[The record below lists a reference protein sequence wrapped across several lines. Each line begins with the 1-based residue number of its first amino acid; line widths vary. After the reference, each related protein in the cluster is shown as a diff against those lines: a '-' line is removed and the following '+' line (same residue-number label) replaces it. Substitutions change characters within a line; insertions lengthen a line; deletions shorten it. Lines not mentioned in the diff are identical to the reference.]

1 MLRAPHR
8 RVTTRHVPPSRRG
21 LHVIPSHPIPS
32 HPTHIHTTSRSRALT
47 TRQKTPSRI
56 PSVPLCP
63 GCLRGGMGMGGVRT
77 HESRPVN
84 QCTHAHRRMTRGLT
98 RDVMTTDTENHT
110 STTTIASSRALDSTA
125 RFFHLASTSTSRPL
139 ARAPPVGMDTV
150 RDGTRRRIDLATRRR
165 RRRRIR
171 SRIAIAST
179 RRRASPTTA
188 FERIHCIRAFF
199 PRIFARIHSSD
210 ARAHSSRARRER
222 RGVDVE
228 RDREGETRARCVTGR
243 GARATRREAWDAGRE
258 TRDER
263 FLPGRG
269 KNEFQFK

>member
-1 MLRAPHR
+1 
-8 RVTTRHVPPSRRG
+8 
-21 LHVIPSHPIPS
+21 
-32 HPTHIHTTSRSRALT
+32 
-47 TRQKTPSRI
+47 
-56 PSVPLCP
+56 
-63 GCLRGGMGMGGVRT
+63 MGGVRT

-243 GARATRREAWDAGRE
+243 GTRATRREAWDAGRE